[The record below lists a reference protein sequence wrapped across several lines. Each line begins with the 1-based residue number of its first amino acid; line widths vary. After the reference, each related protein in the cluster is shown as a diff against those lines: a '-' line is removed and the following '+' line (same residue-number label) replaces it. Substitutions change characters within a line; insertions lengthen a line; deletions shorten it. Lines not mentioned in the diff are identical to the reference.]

1 MSNKKDY
8 IRDGRSPIPD
18 NESTSKIMSA
28 IKDRNTNPELFLRKE
43 LWKNGIRG
51 YRVNWKKLPGKPD
64 IAFPGKK
71 IAVFINGCFWH
82 RCPYCNPPLP
92 KSHSKFWANKFEKN
106 IERDKKIINQLK
118 TIDWESIVI
127 WECQI
132 KNDVK
137 NCVERIT
144 EGLTNM

>member
-1 MSNKKDY
+1 MNNKKNY
-8 IRDGRSPIPD
+8 IRNGRAPIPE
-18 NESTSKIMSA
+18 NELTSKIMSA
-28 IKDRNTNPELFLRKE
+28 IKDRDTKPELALRKE
-43 LWKNGIRG
+43 LYKVGIRG
-51 YRVNWKKLPGKPD
+51 YRVHWEKVPGKPD

-92 KSHSKFWANKFEKN
+92 KAHSEFWTLKFKKN
-106 IERDKKIINQLK
+106 IERDKNKIDQLK
-118 TIDWESIVI
+118 AIDWESLVI

-132 KNDVK
+132 KKYVK

-144 EGLTNM
+144 EILANK